1 MKARTI
7 LQKHGAQNLTGTA
20 IAWEVRWDH
29 RAWLA
34 LWEVGSRMGLTTCFD
49 RVANNLEVW

>member
-1 MKARTI
+1 VQARTI
-7 LQKHGAQNLTGTA
+7 LQKHGPQNLIGTA

-34 LWEVGSRMGLTTCFD
+34 LWEVGSRMGLKTCFD